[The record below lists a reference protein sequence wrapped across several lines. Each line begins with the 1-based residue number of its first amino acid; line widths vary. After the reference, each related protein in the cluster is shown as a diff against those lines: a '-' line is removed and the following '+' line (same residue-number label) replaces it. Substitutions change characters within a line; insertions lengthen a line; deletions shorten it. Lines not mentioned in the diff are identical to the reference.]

1 MRQSME
7 LRPRMDGR
15 DTAWQGGINVKS
27 KLLTTTAPDPSK
39 SSPPASEFEAG
50 FQPTPPTQGVMLR
63 ILEMP
68 MTPTLDEYYNV
79 QNLHEDTTNPRLQIV
94 VEAKKQYFDN
104 KLALRRH
111 KMKSHMIST
120 QAANKFSNCAKSTAR

>member
-1 MRQSME
+1 
-7 LRPRMDGR
+7 
-15 DTAWQGGINVKS
+15 
-27 KLLTTTAPDPSK
+27 
-39 SSPPASEFEAG
+39 
-50 FQPTPPTQGVMLR
+50 
-63 ILEMP
+63 

-104 KLALRRH
+104 KLALRHH